1 MQSGSKVVLGIFGL
15 AIVAATLSWWYRFE
29 TAHEST
35 KFWGPHFALLIVEPS
50 DVTAFTLAKSD
61 EGSFPIL
68 DDKYLR
74 TDTTSLTE
82 APGMTHLRTSI
93 AHDRNYLWEKPVSA
107 DEWKYGLQ
115 FEADGRSATVLFNDD
130 FTVLGR
136 LNRRGDDLRAVD
148 CTPMAKTLEKYFE
161 GVEAFEAEAPESEK
175 EDAKPAVSVE
185 SPATASSEAE

>member
-15 AIVAATLSWWYRFE
+15 AFVAATLSWWYRFE

-50 DVTAFTLAKSD
+50 DVTAFTLTKSD

-68 DDKYLR
+68 DDNYVR
-74 TDTTSLTE
+74 ADTKSLTD

-93 AHDRNYLWEKPVSA
+93 AHDRNYLWEKPASA

-115 FEADGRSATVLFNDD
+115 FEDDGRSATVLFNDD

-136 LNRRGDDLRAVD
+136 LNRRGDDLRTVD
-148 CTPMAKTLEKYFE
+148 CTPMAETLRKYFD
-161 GVEAFEAEAPESEK
+161 GVEAFEAATPEK
-175 EDAKPAVSVE
+175 EELAKPKA
-185 SPATASSEAE
+185 AASNEAD

>member
-74 TDTTSLTE
+74 TDTKSLTD

-93 AHDRNYLWEKPVSA
+93 AHDRNYLWDKPVKA
-107 DEWKYGLQ
+107 DEWACGLQ
-115 FEADGRSATVLFNDD
+115 FEADGRSATVLFNGD

-136 LNRRGDDLRAVD
+136 LNRRGDDLRVVD
-148 CTPMAKTLEKYFE
+148 CTPMAETLRKYFE
-161 GVEAFEAEAPESEK
+161 GVEAFEVES
-175 EDAKPAVSVE
+175 EDAKPQA
-185 SPATASSEAE
+185 AASSEAE

>member
-50 DVTAFTLAKSD
+50 DVTAFTLARSD
-61 EGSFPIL
+61 ECSFPIL
-68 DDKYLR
+68 DDNYVRADTKGL
-74 TDTTSLTE
+74 TD

-93 AHDRNYLWEKPVSA
+93 AHDRNYLWEKPVQA
-107 DEWKYGLQ
+107 DEWTYGLQ
-115 FEADGRSATVLFNDD
+115 FEADGRSATVLFNED

-136 LNRRGDDLRAVD
+136 LNRRGDDLRTVD
-148 CTPMAKTLEKYFE
+148 CTPMAETLRKYFD
-161 GVEAFEAEAPESEK
+161 GVEAFEVEK
-175 EDAKPAVSVE
+175 EDAKPQAA
-185 SPATASSEAE
+185 PAASSDAE

>member
-15 AIVAATLSWWYRFE
+15 AIVAAALSWWYRFE

-50 DVTAFTLAKSD
+50 EVTAFTLAKANQD
-61 EGSFPIL
+61 TDDYFPVL
-68 DDKYLR
+68 SDKYIR
-74 TDTTSLTE
+74 TDTKKLTE

-93 AHDRNYLWEKPVSA
+93 AHDRNYLWEKPTTVN
-107 DEWKYGLQ
+107 EWPYGLQ

-136 LNRRGDDLRAVD
+136 LNRRGDDLRTVD
-148 CTPMAKTLEKYFE
+148 CTPMASTLEKYFA
-161 GVEAFEAEAPESEK
+161 GVEAFEVEEI
-175 EDAKPAVSVE
+175 AKPQA
-185 SPATASSEAE
+185 AAAASSEAD

>member
-50 DVTAFTLAKSD
+50 DVTAFRLVKSD
-61 EGSFPIL
+61 EGSYPIL
-68 DDKYLR
+68 EEKYTR
-74 TDTTSLTE
+74 TDTKSLTD

-93 AHDRNYLWEKPVSA
+93 AHDRNYLWEKTVQA

-115 FEADGRSATVLFNDD
+115 FEADGRSATVLLNDD

-161 GVEAFEAEAPESEK
+161 GVEAFEAENK
-175 EDAKPAVSVE
+175 DAKP
-185 SPATASSEAE
+185 PAAAASSEAD